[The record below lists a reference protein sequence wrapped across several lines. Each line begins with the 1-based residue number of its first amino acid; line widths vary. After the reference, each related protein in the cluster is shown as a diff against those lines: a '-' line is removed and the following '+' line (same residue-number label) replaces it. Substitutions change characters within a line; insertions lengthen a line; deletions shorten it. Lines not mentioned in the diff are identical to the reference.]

1 MSMILPSPQR
11 YAKSVNEGAGEGK
24 MQIFEQVN
32 AASPFNAW
40 AGFELLRAEDG
51 AAELAV
57 DARPELLQHGGFL
70 HAGVIGGLIDTA
82 CGFAAASVA
91 GNVLASQYQV
101 MCYAPAVGERFVARA
116 KVTRAGKRQVFA
128 TAELFALKDG
138 AEKLVAGGSAVLM
151 VA

>member
-1 MSMILPSPQR
+1 MSAIDVLR
-11 YAKSVNEGAGEGK
+11 
-24 MQIFEQVN
+24 QVN

-40 AGFELLRAEDG
+40 AGFEVAAAGEG
-51 AAELAV
+51 AAELV
-57 DARPELLQHGGFL
+57 LIVRPDLLQHGGFL

-82 CGFAAASVA
+82 CGFAAATVA

-128 TAELFALKDG
+128 TAELFAERAG
-138 AEKLVAGGSAVLM
+138 EEKLVAGGSAVLM

>member
-1 MSMILPSPQR
+1 M
-11 YAKSVNEGAGEGK
+11 
-24 MQIFEQVN
+24 MQILQQVN

-40 AGFELLRAEDG
+40 AGFELLSAEG
-51 AAELAV
+51 GVAEVAV
-57 DARPELLQHGGFL
+57 QARPDLLQHGGFL
-70 HAGVIGGLIDTA
+70 HAGLIGGLIDTA

-116 KVTRAGKRQVFA
+116 KVTRAGRRQVFA
-128 TAELFALKDG
+128 TAELFALREG
-138 AEKLVAGGSAVLM
+138 LEKLVAGGSAVLM